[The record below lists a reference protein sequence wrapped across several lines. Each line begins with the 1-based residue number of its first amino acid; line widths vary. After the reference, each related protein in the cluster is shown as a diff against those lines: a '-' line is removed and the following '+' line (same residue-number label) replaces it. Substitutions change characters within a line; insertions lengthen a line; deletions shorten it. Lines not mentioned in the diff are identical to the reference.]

1 MNLFRSEEHV
11 RNWAPFDPYS
21 VEGIMPLAEWIA
33 VFSTEGR
40 RHLLDADY
48 ISNWRPRR
56 GEERAEVLRRL
67 GKTGRFWQLG

>member
-1 MNLFRSEEHV
+1 
-11 RNWAPFDPYS
+11 
-21 VEGIMPLAEWIA
+21 MPLADWLA

-56 GEERAEVLRRL
+56 GEERAEVMGRL
-67 GKTGRFWQLG
+67 GKAGPFWQPA